1 MNRQLALAT
10 FAWTG
15 QERGQRMVSH
25 KIQGCLF
32 DLHGVIAD
40 SWQYHLASWQ
50 AIAAEL
56 NIPWTT
62 NLAEVLPGMSRL
74 GSLQTILASAERQ
87 GEFSPAQM
95 KTITDHEN
103 DLYRQYVAAM
113 TPANRLPGITEF
125 LDELVAAGY
134 PLALASASTNAPAE
148 IKRLQLTRYF
158 QEIVPAGSLKASK
171 PAPDVYLAAA
181 KLLQLPAT
189 NCIAFEDT
197 VTGVQSAKTAGCLT
211 VAINADPLPHADAQ
225 FRSTQDLSL
234 PAVLRALGQP
244 DA

>member
-1 MNRQLALAT
+1 M
-10 FAWTG
+10 
-15 QERGQRMVSH
+15 RMPTS
-25 KIQGCLF
+25 KIQGFLF

-56 NIPWTT
+56 HIPWTAA
-62 NLAEVLPGMSRL
+62 LAEVLPGMSRL
-74 GSLQTILASAERQ
+74 GSLQTILASANRQ
-87 GEFSPAQM
+87 GEFDAAQM
-95 KTITDHEN
+95 QVITDHEN

-113 TPANRLPGITEF
+113 TPANRLPGVTAF

-134 PLALASASTNAPAE
+134 PMALASASTNAPAE
-148 IKRLQLTRYF
+148 IARLQLTDYF
-158 QEIVPAGSLKASK
+158 THIVAAGSLKASK

-181 KLLQLPAT
+181 QLLHLAPTHCVAL
-189 NCIAFEDT
+189 EDT

-211 VAINADPLPHADAQ
+211 VAINVDPLPGADAQ
-225 FRSTQDLSL
+225 LSSTRELSL

-244 DA
+244 NA